1 MGRAHS
7 TLFAPVCLIALELRG
22 ELASFRHGGER
33 GLGGCGFRLGAEG
46 LEAIEVAGDL
56 ANGPLEAVDHAS
68 DAVEDGG
75 LAFQGVDAGVPEFG
89 FVVAESIETPGV
101 GRELVDELALDVV
114 EGSPG
119 FLEFGGESVEFGGI
133 FAGDDEGLGAWIP
146 YLTAFRRT
154 AALPSGV
161 AGPVECCA
169 FLRFVS
175 IWISEDIWFRCQC
188 CPPTTKQ

>member
-1 MGRAHS
+1 M
-7 TLFAPVCLIALELRG
+7 
-22 ELASFRHGGER
+22 ASFRHGGER

-119 FLEFGGESVEFGGI
+119 FLEFGGESIEFGGI

-146 YLTAFRRT
+146 YLTGSGERLLCPRAWQARASAAHFCGSFR
-154 AALPSGV
+154 SGLV
-161 AGPVECCA
+161 KTFG
-169 FLRFVS
+169 LGVS
-175 IWISEDIWFRCQC
+175 VVHRQLNSNWGGGWSLKFRMR
-188 CPPTTKQ
+188 KSFIL